1 MIMNNKAEELMR
13 KYHYGFKHSNDL
25 LEDEYVKDLN
35 KEIERLNNI
44 IVELKKDLIKEIDS
58 LQNVEVESKEDIRCR
73 TLCNVL
79 DKLSDLIGE
88 LKEGK

>member
-1 MIMNNKAEELMR
+1 MIMNNKVEELMR

-44 IVELKKDLIKEIDS
+44 IGAIEEDI
-58 LQNVEVESKEDIRCR
+58 EVERMSTWAPGPLYLTELMEKI
-73 TLCNVL
+73 
-79 DKLSDLIGE
+79 KK
-88 LKEGK
+88 LKEGKK